1 MKRVLLIA
9 AFMISFMTV
18 SWATIIPSDA
28 SILINTAEVEVS
40 LENIV
45 QKDMFKHAAFNAET
59 NSFDFVTHDK
69 IENVQIYGSNGI
81 LQFQLPVNSNKV
93 RIDLK
98 LFNQGDNKLGFI
110 IQGHD
115 MIEYTGVKVK

>member
-1 MKRVLLIA
+1 
-9 AFMISFMTV
+9 MISFMTV

-45 QKDMFKHAAFNAET
+45 QKDIFKLASYDANS
-59 NSFDFVTHDK
+59 NSFNFITHDK
-69 IENVQIYGSNGI
+69 IESVQIYGSNGI
-81 LQFQLPVNSNKV
+81 LQFQLPVNSSKV

-98 LFNQGDNKLGFI
+98 LFEQGDNKLGFI
-110 IQGHD
+110 IQGHK

>member
-9 AFMISFMTV
+9 VIMMSFMTL

-40 LENIV
+40 LENNV
-45 QKDMFKHAAFNAET
+45 QKDVFKHSAFNAET
-59 NSFDFVTHDK
+59 NSFDFVTYEE
-69 IENVQIYGSNGI
+69 IEKVQIYGKNGV
-81 LQFQLPVNSNKV
+81 LQFQLPVHANKV

-98 LFNQGDNKLGFI
+98 LFDKGDNKLGFI